1 MNNYTLTA
9 RNGMPNSIEINI
21 PNLIKIQ
28 LRDVFG
34 LACRAFRDVSICAN
48 ETGEVI
54 YSFYADDD
62 FYEQTDSFGY
72 VINELNAL
80 YAENERARKAVYR
93 NDL

>member
-9 RNGMPNSIEINI
+9 RNGMPNSIEIKI
-21 PNLIKIQ
+21 PNLIKVQ
-28 LRDVFG
+28 LKDVFD
-34 LACRAFRDVSICAN
+34 LACCVFRDVIIHSN
-48 ETGEVI
+48 ETGEII

-62 FYEQTDSFGY
+62 FYEQVDSFGY

-80 YAENERARKAVYR
+80 YVENKRARKAVYR